1 MPDKVLRKV
10 FLGFIH
16 IHILHHAKKEPFY
29 GSWMIKELKEHGYGM
44 SPGTLYPLLSGMEL
58 DGLLTKE
65 DRNVEGKVR
74 KYYSITEK
82 GDKILHEAAERAR
95 ELLKEIES

>member
-16 IHILHHAKKEPFY
+16 VHILHHAKKEPIY
-29 GSWMIKELKEHGYGM
+29 GSWMIHELEEHGYKI
-44 SPGTLYPLLSGMEL
+44 SPGTLYPVLAGMEV
-58 DGLLTKE
+58 DGLLDKYE
-65 DRNVEGKVR
+65 KNVEGKVR
-74 KYYSITEK
+74 KYYRITEK
-82 GDKILHEAAERAR
+82 GERVLYEAIDRAR

>member
-16 IHILHHAKKEPFY
+16 VHILHHAKKEPIY
-29 GSWMIKELKEHGYGM
+29 GSWMIHELEEHGYKI
-44 SPGTLYPLLSGMEL
+44 SPGTLYPLLAGMEV
-58 DGLLTKE
+58 DGLLDKYE
-65 DRNVEGKVR
+65 KNVGGKVR
-74 KYYSITEK
+74 KYYRVTEK
-82 GDKILHEAAERAR
+82 GERVLYEAIDRAR

>member
-16 IHILHHAKKEPFY
+16 VHILHHAKKEPIY
-29 GSWMIKELKEHGYGM
+29 GSWMIHELEEHGYKI
-44 SPGTLYPLLSGMEL
+44 SPGTLYPLLAGMEV
-58 DGLLTKE
+58 DGLLDKYE
-65 DRNVEGKVR
+65 KNVGGKVR
-74 KYYSITEK
+74 KYYRITEK
-82 GDKILHEAAERAR
+82 GERVLFEAIDRAR

>member
-16 IHILHHAKKEPFY
+16 VHILHHAKKEPIY
-29 GSWMIKELKEHGYGM
+29 GSWMIHELEEHGYKI
-44 SPGTLYPLLSGMEL
+44 SPGTLYPLLAGMEV
-58 DGLLTKE
+58 DGLLDKYE
-65 DRNVEGKVR
+65 KNVGGKVR
-74 KYYSITEK
+74 KYYRITEK
-82 GDKILHEAAERAR
+82 GERVLYEAIDRAR